1 VGADSAISI
10 CVCREQGNASWLRSP
25 CSVPWESSGGWA
37 GDFAGGGFRLG
48 AMSAIG
54 KIERVPLRE
63 VWRYQARDLTTWLVE
78 NVDVLNDA
86 LGLGLVSAERERA
99 AGAFSVDL
107 VAQDADGRTG
117 VIENQLERS
126 DHDHLGKLV
135 TYTAMTDANV
145 AVWIVSEPR
154 PEHVRAVSWLN
165 DSAAAD
171 FYLVKIE
178 GIRIGASPPAP
189 LLTLIVRPSAE
200 GRQAGEVKRELAEG
214 PGIRRRF
221 WTGLLERARQ
231 RTSLHA
237 AISPTDVSWL
247 GTSAGRSGLELNYSV
262 TQHTGQVELYID
274 RGAQAA
280 NTAIFEQF
288 VACKDEIEKAF
299 GDALDWQ
306 PLEGRKACR
315 IRWRTDQAGYR
326 DEEQWPAL
334 EETLIDAMIRL
345 ERALRPHINSLQV

>member
-1 VGADSAISI
+1 M
-10 CVCREQGNASWLRSP
+10 
-25 CSVPWESSGGWA
+25 SG
-37 GDFAGGGFRLG
+37 
-48 AMSAIG
+48 IG
-54 KIERVPLRE
+54 KIERVPLRQ
-63 VWRYQARDLTTWLVE
+63 VWPHEAHDLTTWLEE

-86 LGLGLVSAERERA
+86 LALGLVSAEHERA

-107 VAQDADGRTG
+107 IAQAADGRTV

-135 TYTAMTDANV
+135 TAMTDADV

-154 PEHVRAVSWLN
+154 PEHVRAISWLN

-214 PGIRRRF
+214 PGLRRCF
-221 WTGLLERARQ
+221 WTELLDRARQ
-231 RTSLHA
+231 QTRLHA
-237 AISPTDVSWL
+237 GISPTDDSWVA
-247 GTSAGRSGLELNYSV
+247 TSAGKSGLQFNYTV
-262 TQHTGQVELYID
+262 TQHAGQVELYID
-274 RGAQAA
+274 RGTEEA
-280 NTAIFEQF
+280 NTVLFRQLLAH
-288 VACKDEIEKAF
+288 KDDIEKAF
-299 GDALDWQ
+299 SGPLDWQ

-315 IRWRTDQAGYR
+315 IRWRFEQAGYR
-326 DEEQWPAL
+326 DQEHWSTL

-345 ERALRPHINSLQV
+345 EHALRPYINSLRI

>member
-1 VGADSAISI
+1 
-10 CVCREQGNASWLRSP
+10 
-25 CSVPWESSGGWA
+25 
-37 GDFAGGGFRLG
+37 
-48 AMSAIG
+48 MSAIG

-63 VWRYQARDLTTWLVE
+63 VWPHEARDLTTWLEE

-107 VAQDADGRTG
+107 VAQDADGRT
-117 VIENQLERS
+117 VIIENQLERS

-135 TYTAMTDANV
+135 TYTAMTDADV

-214 PGIRRRF
+214 PGVRRRF
-221 WTGLLERARQ
+221 WTEFLDRARRQ
-231 RTSLHA
+231 TGLHA
-237 AISPTDVSWL
+237 AISPTDATWVA
-247 GTSAGRSGLELNYSV
+247 TSAGKSGLQFNYSV
-262 TQHTGQVELYID
+262 TQHAGQVELYID
-274 RGAQAA
+274 HGTEET
-280 NTAIFEQF
+280 NTAIFRQF
-288 VACKDEIEKAF
+288 LARKDDIEKAF
-299 GDALDWQ
+299 GGPLDWQ

-315 IRWRTDQAGYR
+315 IRWRFEQAGYR
-326 DEEQWPAL
+326 DQEQWPTL
-334 EETLIDAMIRL
+334 EETLIDAMVRL
-345 ERALRPHINSLQV
+345 ERALRPYITSLRS